1 MAADITLLGAT
12 YNDVPAVTLPRSGSG
27 TATFVEM
34 TELANAGTATPLADS
49 GNGSVGMS
57 TSYAREDHVHP
68 EPNYGN
74 IVSFSVVE
82 VTT

>member
-12 YNDVPAVTLPRSGSG
+12 YSDVPAVTLPRSGGG

-34 TELANAGTATPLADS
+34 TELANAGNSTPLASS
-49 GNGSVGMS
+49 GNGSAGSS
-57 TSYAREDHVHP
+57 TSYSREDHVHP

-82 VTT
+82 VTS